1 MGLEKTKFSR
11 FFQTDA
17 ACGKVSHTSI
27 FEFHTGICNVGLLG
41 EHWNTDRSDF
51 TYRRRHEAQNDIDIV
66 NHQVKNNID
75 IQAPWR
81 EGSQTMNLEKLGPRR
96 QFTCE
101 RDDGIEPLDVTHLKY
116 ALVPGCGLDQR
127 SGFFGG
133 AAEEARSLIEA
144 AARNKRILQVGH
156 VERFNP
162 VVALASELA
171 TRPQF
176 FEIHRLAAFSPRS
189 LDIDVVLDLMI
200 HDIDVVLSLV
210 PAPVREVR
218 AVGIPVLSRKADI
231 ANARVEF
238 EDGCVANFTASRVS
252 FEKTRKLRFFQPHD
266 YISVDYASQTGIM
279 VSIRMGRVTERK
291 LEPPHQEPL
300 KLEWRSFTECV
311 RKRGKPAVSGEDGLR
326 ALELAMRI
334 NGAITERLVLR

>member
-1 MGLEKTKFSR
+1 MKIAVIGVGYVGKEHARLYAELPDVELAGVVDVLRPLAEEVAALYKTTPFTDYREILGKV
-11 FFQTDA
+11 DA
-17 ACGKVSHTSI
+17 ATLAVPTIDHGRI
-27 FEFHTGICNVGLLG
+27 GIDLLDNG
-41 EHWNTDRSDF
+41 
-51 TYRRRHEAQNDIDIV
+51 IDVLVEKPI
-66 NHQVKNNID
+66 
-75 IQAPWR
+75 A
-81 EGSQTMNLEKLGPRR
+81 SNLEEGRELIDRARR
-96 QFTCE
+96 NG
-101 RDDGIEPLDVTHLKY
+101 RV
-116 ALVPGCGLDQR
+116 
-127 SGFFGG
+127 
-133 AAEEARSLIEA
+133 
-144 AARNKRILQVGH
+144 LQVGH

-162 VVALASELA
+162 VVAAAREAA

-189 LDIDVVLDLMI
+189 LDVDVVLDLMI
-200 HDIDVVLSLV
+200 HDIDIVLSLV
-210 PAPVREVR
+210 PAPVREIR

-266 YISVDYASQTGIM
+266 YISVDYASQTGII
-279 VSIRMGRVTERK
+279 VSLRMGRVLERK
-291 LEPPHQEPL
+291 LEPPKEEPL
-300 KLEWRSFTECV
+300 KLELQSFTECV